1 MEKILLAVDNDP
13 VDENAIEFACHLAR
27 LTQSRLTGIFLDEP
41 VTERDVVVE
50 SQTTEDGVTAI
61 TIAEFDKESE
71 QAAQHQENIGIFRD
85 WAGKSGIS
93 YNVYLDKGVPAI
105 ELVEETC
112 YADVL
117 LMSPDTFGNADD
129 PVPSAFAKQIVH
141 DSACPV
147 ILTPESFERID
158 NIVFCYDGSKSSLFA
173 IKQFAYLFPQLR
185 SQRVK
190 VISLT
195 AEAPLPKDQARLTQW
210 LRFNFSDVEW
220 IARGSEAAEA
230 LFHYLLR
237 KRDDF
242 VVMGPYGHGLL
253 TNFFEPDYDTGT
265 IRTTSLPIFIAHC

>member
-13 VDENAIEFACHLAR
+13 VDENAVDFACHLAR
-27 LTQSRLTGIFLDEP
+27 LTQARLTGIFLDEP
-41 VTERDVVVE
+41 MTEPEVVIERVTTV
-50 SQTTEDGVTAI
+50 DGATSI

-71 QAAQHQENIGIFRD
+71 QVAQHEENIGIFRE
-85 WAGKSGIS
+85 WAERSGVS
-93 YNVYLDKGVPAI
+93 FNVYLDKGVPVT
-105 ELVEETC
+105 ELTRETW

-117 LMSPDTFGNADD
+117 LMSPDTFSRANEPLPG
-129 PVPSAFAKQIVH
+129 AFVKQVVH

-158 NIVFCYDGSKSSLFA
+158 NIVFCYDGSKASLFA

-190 VISLT
+190 VISLA
-195 AEAPLPKDQARLTQW
+195 AEAPQPKDQARLTQW
-210 LRFNFSDVEW
+210 LRFHYSDVEW
-220 IARGSEAAEA
+220 IAKGSEAAGA
-230 LFHYLLR
+230 LFHYLLK

-253 TNFFEPDYDTGT
+253 TSFFEADDETGT